1 MREKVPF
8 NKLFNFLGL
17 FASLNL
23 VVSVALAAEV
33 VMPKPLTENDA
44 LQMVLAPKRWA
55 DPENLYGAGVDLGV
69 YQSCGGVSRQVIDKA
84 KKDVRF
90 GVTLATTSFDHLNGV
105 GYRNERLY
113 QKLTDLFDRG
123 FVKGSSEG
131 RLMRGQSGWRG
142 LCDWIKSTWIDGDL
156 KDLPT
161 GFVVR

>member
-1 MREKVPF
+1 VTYKTRI
-8 NKLFNFLGL
+8 NFFAL
-17 FASLNL
+17 FAFISLG
-23 VVSVALAAEV
+23 VPAALATEV
-33 VMPKPLTENDA
+33 MMPKPLSENDA

-113 QKLTDLFDRG
+113 QKLTDLFERG
-123 FVKGSSEG
+123 FIKGVREG

-142 LCDWIKSTWIDGDL
+142 LCNWIKSTWIDGDL

>member
-1 MREKVPF
+1 MTYKT
-8 NKLFNFLGL
+8 LINFFAL
-17 FASLNL
+17 FAFISLG
-23 VVSVALAAEV
+23 VTVASATEV
-33 VMPKPLTENDA
+33 TMPKPLSENDA

-84 KKDVRF
+84 KKDVKL
-90 GVTLATTSFDHLNGV
+90 GVTLGTTSFDHLNGV

-113 QKLTDLFDRG
+113 LKLLDLFERG
-123 FVKGSSEG
+123 FVKGGSEG

-142 LCDWIKSTWIDGDL
+142 LCNWIKSTWIDGDL

-161 GFVVR
+161 GFVVK

>member
-1 MREKVPF
+1 VTYKTRI
-8 NKLFNFLGL
+8 NFFAL
-17 FASLNL
+17 FAFISLG
-23 VVSVALAAEV
+23 VPAALATEV
-33 VMPKPLTENDA
+33 MMPKPLSENDA

-69 YQSCGGVSRQVIDKA
+69 YQSCGGVPRQVIDKA

-113 QKLTDLFDRG
+113 QKLTDLFERG
-123 FVKGSSEG
+123 FIKGVREG

-142 LCDWIKSTWIDGDL
+142 LCNWIKSTWIDGDL